1 MVKLTLTD
9 DQYCKVVQLM
19 DWTIKFQSK
28 QKSQVSQ
35 DFARRL
41 TCFRQ
46 EFSLAEKEVF

>member
-1 MVKLTLTD
+1 MVKVTLTD

-19 DWTIKFQSK
+19 DWIIKFQAK
-28 QKSQVSQ
+28 QKPQACQ

-46 EFSLAEKEVF
+46 EFALAEKEVF